1 MSSVEFWQERYRG
14 APVWSGRANAVLV
27 DLAADLPPGRAL
39 DLGCG
44 EGGDAIWLATRGWQV
59 TAIDIS
65 SNAIDRGRAA
75 AAAAGVP
82 DDRIEWIACDL
93 DDWTGSAGY
102 DLVSAFFLQSP
113 VALARERILRQAAA
127 SVAPGGRLLLV
138 SHAAAPPW
146 AGQLHAHH
154 HDDFPTPDGELA
166 ALGLDDG
173 WQVLIAEVRHRAAT
187 GPDGQPA
194 ELDDTVV
201 LVQRRPTE

>member
-14 APVWSGRANAVLV
+14 AAPVWSGRANAVLV
-27 DLAADLPPGRAL
+27 DLADGLPPGRAL

-59 TAIDIS
+59 TAVDIS
-65 SNAIDRGRAA
+65 SNALDRGRAQ

-82 DDRIEWIACDL
+82 EDRIEWVARDL
-93 DDWTGSAGY
+93 DDWTGVPGF
-102 DLVSAFFLQSP
+102 DLVTAFFLQSP

-146 AGQLHAHH
+146 AGALHAHH
-154 HDDFPTPDGELA
+154 HDFPTPDGELA
-166 ALGLDDG
+166 ALGLDDD
-173 WQVLIAEVRHRAAT
+173 WEVPIAEVRRRATT

-201 LVQRRPTE
+201 LARRHEA